1 MSRETGPA
9 DHEPG
14 ADGGPLSSGN
24 HWAADQREWPG
35 GLSPSQREQP
45 RYAWP
50 PADPLTGEQPDAQA
64 RDIPLDSHLHT
75 DQSPDAD
82 VPIDAYAALALERN
96 IPELAITDHVDFA
109 PGAPAYGFVAFRD
122 RERVVREA
130 AERWAPLGVQIR
142 FGVEIT
148 YDSRYEDDIRDSL
161 RTRQYDFAIGSVHVY
176 KDSPYAKP
184 NVAAWVDGKRLA
196 DIMAPYFAEVT
207 AAARS
212 GLFDTIGH
220 MDFVKRNL
228 VPFVQPAQ
236 LTAAPELYEPVLRA
250 MIEAGTALEMN
261 TSGLR
266 QQAKETY
273 PNPTVVAL
281 FRAMG
286 GQRVTAGSDAHRADW
301 LAWGLEEGY
310 RILADN
316 GFEELLFRRGP
327 GQGPVKVAIPA
338 RFRQR

>member
-1 MSRETGPA
+1 MTGSVRR
-9 DHEPG
+9 EPG
-14 ADGGPLSSGN
+14 AEGGPIDAGN
-24 HWAADQREWPG
+24 HWAAERREWPG
-35 GLSPSQREQP
+35 GEAPSQRQQP

-50 PADPLTGEQPDAQA
+50 PPDRVSGEQPDAQA
-64 RDIPLDSHLHT
+64 RDIPLDAHVHT

-82 VPIDAYAALALERN
+82 VPIDVYAALALERN

-109 PGAPAYGFVAFRD
+109 PGAPAYGFVHFND

-130 AERWAPLGVQIR
+130 AERWAPRGVQIR

-148 YDSRYEDDIRDSL
+148 YDSRYEADIRESL
-161 RTRQYDFAIGSVHVY
+161 QTRKYDYAIGSIHVY
-176 KDSPYAKP
+176 KDSPYAKG
-184 NVAAWVDGKRLA
+184 NVAAWMDGKSLPE
-196 DIMAPYFAEVT
+196 IVAPYFAEVT

-220 MDFVKRNL
+220 LDFVKRNL
-228 VPFVQPAQ
+228 VPRIQPDE
-236 LTAAPELYEPVLRA
+236 LTRAPELYEPVLRA
-250 MIEAGTALEMN
+250 LIEAGAALEVN

-273 PNPTVVAL
+273 PNATIVAL
-281 FRAMG
+281 FRSLG

-310 RILADN
+310 RILAER
-316 GFEELLFRRGP
+316 GYEELLFRRGVDQP
-327 GQGPVKVAIPA
+327 QVGVRIPD
-338 RFRQR
+338 RFRRR

>member
-1 MSRETGPA
+1 MT
-9 DHEPG
+9 EPQPG
-14 ADGGPLSSGN
+14 RDGGPDGGLLGSGN
-24 HWAADQREWPG
+24 HWAADRRDWPG

-50 PADPLTGEQPDAQA
+50 PADPVTGLQPDAQA
-64 RDIPLDSHLHT
+64 RDLPLDAHVHT

-82 VPIDAYAALALERN
+82 VPIDVYAALALERG
-96 IPELAITDHVDFA
+96 IAELAITDHVDFA
-109 PGAPAYGFVAFRD
+109 PGTPAYGFVHFND

-161 RTRQYDFAIGSVHVY
+161 RTRRYDFAIGSCHIY
-176 KDSPYAKP
+176 ADSPYAKP
-184 NVAAWVDGKRLA
+184 HVQAWVDGRSLA
-196 DIMAPYFAEVT
+196 EIVAPYYAEVT
-207 AAARS
+207 RAAQS

-220 MDFVKRNL
+220 MDFVKRYL
-228 VPFVQPAQ
+228 VPLVRPEQ
-236 LTAAPELYEPVLRA
+236 LTAAPELVEPTLRA
-250 MIEAGTALEMN
+250 MVQSGTALEVN

-281 FRAMG
+281 YRSLG

-310 RILADN
+310 RILATN
-316 GFEELLFRRGP
+316 GYEELLFRRGH
-327 GQGPVKVAIPA
+327 GQAPVKVAIPE
-338 RFRQR
+338 RFRRG

>member
-1 MSRETGPA
+1 MSA
-9 DHEPG
+9 HEAG
-14 ADGGPLSSGN
+14 ADGGPLDAGN
-24 HWAADQREWPG
+24 HWAADRREWPG

-50 PADPLTGEQPDAQA
+50 PPDPVTGEQPDAQA
-64 RDIPLDSHLHT
+64 RDLPLDSHLHT

-82 VPIDAYAALALERN
+82 VPIDVYAALAKERN

-109 PGAPAYGFVAFRD
+109 PGAPAYGFVHYND

-148 YDSRYEDDIRDSL
+148 YDSRYEQDIRDSL
-161 RTRQYDFAIGSVHVY
+161 RTRRYDFAIGSVHVY
-176 KDSPYAKP
+176 RDSPYAKA
-184 NVAAWVDGKRLA
+184 NVAAWIDGKSLPE
-196 DIMAPYFAEVT
+196 IVGPYFDEVT

-228 VPFVQPAQ
+228 VPFVQPEA
-236 LTAAPELYEPVLRA
+236 LATAPELYEPVLRA
-250 MIEAGTALEMN
+250 MIEAGVALEMN

-273 PNPTVVAL
+273 PSPSIVAL
-281 FRAMG
+281 YRAMG
-286 GQRVTAGSDAHRADW
+286 GRRVTAGSDAHRADW

-316 GFEELLFRRGP
+316 GYEELLFRRGP
-327 GQGPVKVAIPA
+327 GETPVSIVIPD
-338 RFRQR
+338 RFRRLHAIAR

>member
-1 MSRETGPA
+1 MSAEVER
-9 DHEPG
+9 HPG
-14 ADGGPLSSGN
+14 ADGGPLNAGE
-24 HWAADQREWPG
+24 HWAAGNRQWPG

-45 RYAWP
+45 TYSWP
-50 PADPLTGEQPDAQA
+50 PVDPVTGERPDAQA

-82 VPIDAYAALALERN
+82 VPIDVYAALALERN
-96 IPELAITDHVDFA
+96 IPELAVTDHVDFA
-109 PGAPAYGFVAFRD
+109 PGTPAYGFVHYND

-130 AERWAPLGVQIR
+130 AERWAPRGVQIR

-148 YDSRYEDDIRDSL
+148 YDSRYEQDIRDSL
-161 RTRQYDFAIGSVHVY
+161 RTRTYDFAIGSIHVY
-176 KDSPYAKP
+176 SDSPYAKAH
-184 NVAAWVDGKRLA
+184 VAAWVDGKSLSQVV
-196 DIMAPYFAEVT
+196 APYFAEVT

-220 MDFVKRNL
+220 LDFIKRNL
-228 VPFVQPAQ
+228 VPFIQPDQ

-250 MIEAGTALEMN
+250 MIDAGTALEMN

-266 QQAKETY
+266 QQARETY
-273 PNPTVVAL
+273 PNAAVVAL
-281 FRAMG
+281 YRSMG

-310 RILADN
+310 RILADH
-316 GFEELLFRRGP
+316 GYEDLLFRRGP
-327 GQGPVKVAIPA
+327 GQGPVKVRIPD
-338 RFRQR
+338 RFRRR